1 MGKKASVSEVLS
13 EGKAKSKKA
22 CEAKEPSLPKDLEV
36 PLTAKLPGGQTLK
49 AFMKKQKITY
59 EEAVEVYMAYKKEEE
74 KENRK
79 IAKHGLPVATPVRSE
94 AKPSKVAK
102 QKPEAESEALEDV
115 KPKSKDASK
124 RKEQPS
130 KNEPKASKKVKKGK
144 EPEPSDAEVEAM
156 IEAALDNVEA
166 EEAQEADPVKKKL
179 KFNTPEKEVLE
190 PASTPTHR
198 VSSKRSAREATGKD
212 AGEGEAAEGRAKLHR
227 SNAADISTPTSSEK
241 PLKGILKRGWLL
253 I

>member
-1 MGKKASVSEVLS
+1 MGKKGSVSDILS

-22 CEAKEPSLPKDLEV
+22 REAKEPSLPKDLEV
-36 PLTAKLPGGQTLK
+36 PLSAKLPGGQTLQ
-49 AFMKKQKITY
+49 AFMKKQKISY
-59 EEAVEVYMAYKKEEE
+59 EEAVEVYVAFQKEEE

-94 AKPSKVAK
+94 VKPSKVAK
-102 QKPEAESEALEDV
+102 QKPEAESKV
-115 KPKSKDASK
+115 KPKAKDASK
-124 RKEQPS
+124 RKEKPA
-130 KNEPKASKKVKKGK
+130 KNEPKDSKKVKKSK

-166 EEAQEADPVKKKL
+166 EEAEEADPVKKKL
-179 KFNTPEKEVLE
+179 KFNTPEREVLE

-227 SNAADISTPTSSEK
+227 SNAAEISTPTSSEK
-241 PLKGILKRGWLL
+241 PLRGILKHGWLL